1 MDVGGTIW
9 WNGSQ
14 RSGTL
19 NGARDEWLKREDSER
34 KTGEWRMPSKREM
47 SREELLGEWLGEERE
62 PSVLADLRP
71 MKTDMEALVGEALAS
86 VGQEEM
92 LMLTKLQDHWG
103 EIVEEEVA
111 KMSKPMSLFRGCLR
125 VRVLNSSLLFVF
137 ERQLKGKIMEKV
149 AAASH
154 GVVTKIVYM

>member
-1 MDVGGTIW
+1 M
-9 WNGSQ
+9 
-14 RSGTL
+14 

-103 EIVEEEVA
+103 EIVAEEVA
-111 KMSKPMSLFRGCLR
+111 KMSKPMSLFRGCLC

-137 ERQLKGKIMEKV
+137 ERQLKGEIMEKV

-154 GVVTKIVYM
+154 GVVTKIVYR

>member
-1 MDVGGTIW
+1 
-9 WNGSQ
+9 
-14 RSGTL
+14 L

-47 SREELLGEWLGEERE
+47 SREELLGAWLGEERE

-71 MKTDMEALVGEALAS
+71 MKADMESLVGEALAS
-86 VGQEEM
+86 VGQEDM
-92 LMLTKLQDHWG
+92 LILTKLQDHWG
-103 EIVEEEVA
+103 EIVKAEIA
-111 KMSKPMSLFRGCLR
+111 KMSKPLSLFRGTLR

-137 ERQLKGKIMEKV
+137 ERQLKGEILKKV
-149 AAASH
+149 AEASH

>member
-1 MDVGGTIW
+1 M
-9 WNGSQ
+9 
-14 RSGTL
+14 

-47 SREELLGEWLGEERE
+47 SREELLGAWLGEERE

-71 MKTDMEALVGEALAS
+71 MKADMESLVGEALAS
-86 VGQEEM
+86 VGQEDM
-92 LMLTKLQDHWG
+92 LILTKLQDHWG
-103 EIVEEEVA
+103 EIVKAEIA
-111 KMSKPMSLFRGCLR
+111 KMSKPLSLFRGTLR

-137 ERQLKGKIMEKV
+137 ERQLKGEILKKV
-149 AAASH
+149 AEESH

>member
-1 MDVGGTIW
+1 M
-9 WNGSQ
+9 
-14 RSGTL
+14 

-47 SREELLGEWLGEERE
+47 SREELLGAWLGEERE

-71 MKTDMEALVGEALAS
+71 MKADMEALVGEALAS
-86 VGQEEM
+86 VGQEDM
-92 LMLTKLQDHWG
+92 LILTKLQDHWG
-103 EIVEEEVA
+103 EIVKAEIA
-111 KMSKPMSLFRGCLR
+111 KMSKPLSLFRGTLR

-137 ERQLKGKIMEKV
+137 ERQLKGEILKKV
-149 AAASH
+149 AEASH

>member
-1 MDVGGTIW
+1 M
-9 WNGSQ
+9 
-14 RSGTL
+14 

-47 SREELLGEWLGEERE
+47 SREELLGAWLGEERE

-71 MKTDMEALVGEALAS
+71 MKADMESLVGEALAS
-86 VGQEEM
+86 VGQEDM
-92 LMLTKLQDHWG
+92 LVLTKLQDHWG
-103 EIVEEEVA
+103 EIVKAEIA
-111 KMSKPMSLFRGCLR
+111 KMSKPLSLFRGTLR

-137 ERQLKGKIMEKV
+137 ERQLKGEILKKV
-149 AAASH
+149 AEASH

>member
-1 MDVGGTIW
+1 M
-9 WNGSQ
+9 
-14 RSGTL
+14 

-47 SREELLGEWLGEERE
+47 SREELLGAWLGEERE

-71 MKTDMEALVGEALAS
+71 KKTDMESLVGEALAS
-86 VGQEEM
+86 VGQEDM
-92 LMLTKLQDHWG
+92 LILTKLQDHWG
-103 EIVEEEVA
+103 EIVKAEIA
-111 KMSKPMSLFRGCLR
+111 KMSKPLSLFRGTLR

-137 ERQLKGKIMEKV
+137 ERQLKGEILKKV
-149 AAASH
+149 AEASH

>member
-1 MDVGGTIW
+1 M
-9 WNGSQ
+9 
-14 RSGTL
+14 

-47 SREELLGEWLGEERE
+47 SREELLGAWLGEERE

-71 MKTDMEALVGEALAS
+71 MKADMESLVGEALAS
-86 VGQEEM
+86 VGQEDM
-92 LMLTKLQDHWG
+92 LILTKLQDHWG
-103 EIVEEEVA
+103 EIVKAEIA
-111 KMSKPMSLFRGCLR
+111 KMSKPLSLFRGILR

-137 ERQLKGKIMEKV
+137 ERQLKGEILKKV
-149 AAASH
+149 AEASH

>member
-1 MDVGGTIW
+1 M
-9 WNGSQ
+9 
-14 RSGTL
+14 

-47 SREELLGEWLGEERE
+47 SREELLGAWLGEERE

-71 MKTDMEALVGEALAS
+71 MKADMESLVGEALAS
-86 VGQEEM
+86 VGQEDM
-92 LMLTKLQDHWG
+92 LILTKLQDHWG
-103 EIVEEEVA
+103 EIVKTEIA
-111 KMSKPMSLFRGCLR
+111 KMSKPLSLFRGTLR

-137 ERQLKGKIMEKV
+137 ERQLKGEILKKV
-149 AAASH
+149 AEASH

>member
-1 MDVGGTIW
+1 M
-9 WNGSQ
+9 
-14 RSGTL
+14 

-47 SREELLGEWLGEERE
+47 SREELLGAWLGEERE

-71 MKTDMEALVGEALAS
+71 MKVDMESLVGEALAS
-86 VGQEEM
+86 VGQEDM
-92 LMLTKLQDHWG
+92 LILTKLQDHWG
-103 EIVEEEVA
+103 EIVKAEIA
-111 KMSKPMSLFRGCLR
+111 KMSKPLSLFRGTLR

-137 ERQLKGKIMEKV
+137 ERQLKGEILKKV
-149 AAASH
+149 AEASH